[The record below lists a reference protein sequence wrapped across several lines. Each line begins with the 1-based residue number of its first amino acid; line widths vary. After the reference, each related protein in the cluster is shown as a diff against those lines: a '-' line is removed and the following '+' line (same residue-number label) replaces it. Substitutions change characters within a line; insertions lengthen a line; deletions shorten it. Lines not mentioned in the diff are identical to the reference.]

1 MKKRSILRN
10 WLPLALVCLFLAGC
24 SAETPQ
30 TETAEP
36 LVESS
41 VTEAAPEGLP
51 KETEPA
57 QTDAPETEKPAE
69 TEKSAETETKTDPYE
84 PKYTLID
91 VEGMTDMS
99 VGTFVATYNVLDFDI
114 DPTGQED
121 CTSEVQKLLNKI
133 GNLGGGTLYFP
144 TGFYKIERDLT
155 IPKGV
160 TIRGD
165 WKEPT
170 AGEAMEGTVLMAYT
184 GRGKGL
190 NDTPFME
197 MEVGAGLMNVIVW
210 YPEQT
215 PDDIQPYSP
224 AVTFG
229 VNGYF
234 GNEYNNV
241 KNVTFVNAYT
251 AVHFSYTNGGASP
264 VVNGLYGSPL
274 SIGVEVDNIA
284 DVGRVEWLDLSPEYW
299 IGCGL
304 YEKMGMDDPFKTEAN
319 AESVRDYIY
328 NNAVGLI
335 MRRND
340 WSYACWLNIEG
351 YSKGFA
357 AMASVASE
365 GSSPNGHNYG
375 FTFTNCKTGIS
386 IEASNYVGIM
396 FADVD
401 IVGCETGISI
411 GAGTSDVAQFSDCT
425 IDADTALLIDATSGT
440 RVLMNQCV
448 IESGEVLVNGGILNV
463 TDSDFNNNEAS
474 AHISINASGR
484 ANVIG
489 NRFEGEANIKNNSF
503 FESNIDHTPTEAKD
517 IPAFEP
523 FVPQTKLPAKLEL
536 YVVTDYGAK
545 NDKTKTDNTE
555 AIQNALNDAA
565 ANGGGVVFIP
575 AGHWR
580 LDGTLTI
587 PSGVELR
594 GAMDNSSTP
603 HGEGTILETYHGKG
617 DFAAEPFISIEANG
631 GLRGVTINYPEQKW
645 TSNDY
650 MPAAYPWAIRGLGEN
665 IYVINVGVRGCY
677 AALDLFTNRC
687 DNFYVDFMAGHMF
700 NYGVRVGADSEN
712 GILSNV
718 MCNTI
723 VYACGGESKFGS
735 FQNAPSGSNTPV
747 YDYGYEYLEFFTL
760 GDTKNLTLYNC
771 FNFGANKGLKLVS
784 DGNGGPDGISIGLGL
799 DADEKAFY
807 ISEGVNTKNFDFINT
822 QFVSLGEE
830 DIYYIYSEANNDF
843 DITLFASDYWGGPN
857 YGLYMGENS
866 GKLTLV
872 NAQFQNAGNQGFAE
886 LYGGFTTIFGSN
898 INNKDPLIKR
908 GTDGQDYILISSS
921 IADAAGIRTT
931 DENWV
936 NNAASSRTFSADG
949 AIASS
954 YDRSDWRTSASH
966 GGRGKTAIDG
976 NISTR
981 WDTAKVQEPGMWFE
995 VDFKED
1001 LTFNY
1006 LILDIGSSTGDA
1018 PVEWEVF
1025 VSSDGENWGEA
1036 IASGERGNGI
1046 ISFDEVTAR
1055 YLRIEQNGSSSG
1067 NYWSIHEMYVCNME

>member
-1 MKKRSILRN
+1 MEKRHTLRN
-10 WLPLALVCLFLAGC
+10 RLALALAVFFLVGC
-24 SAETPQ
+24 STNVPQ
-30 TETAEP
+30 EEAVDSAFTETVPEGRTDETATLETAP
-36 LVESS
+36 IE
-41 VTEAAPEGLP
+41 TEAA
-51 KETEPA
+51 ETA
-57 QTDAPETEKPAE
+57 ASAAAE
-69 TEKSAETETKTDPYE
+69 VKNDPYA
-84 PKYTLID
+84 PNYTLVN

-99 VGTFVATYNVLDFDI
+99 VGTFVAVYNVLDFDI
-114 DPTGQED
+114 DPTGTTD
-121 CTSEVQKLLNKI
+121 CTAEVQRLLNKI

-144 TGFYKIERDLT
+144 TGFYKIERDLA

-165 WKEPT
+165 WKEPV
-170 AGEAMEGTVLMAYT
+170 AGEPMEGTVLMAYT

-210 YPEQT
+210 YPEQM
-215 PDDIQPYSP
+215 PNDIQPYSP

-229 VNGYF
+229 VDGYF

-284 DVGRVEWLDLSPEYW
+284 DVGRVEWLDLSPSYW

-304 YEKMGMDDPFKTEAN
+304 YEKMGMEDPFQTEAN
-319 AESVRDYIY
+319 ADAVRDYIY
-328 NNAVGLI
+328 NHATGLI

-351 YSKGFA
+351 YNRGFA
-357 AMASVASE
+357 AMESVASP
-365 GSSPNGHNYG
+365 GSTPNGHNYG
-375 FTFTNCKTGIS
+375 FTFTNCKVGIS

-396 FADVD
+396 FAHVD
-401 IVGCETGISI
+401 INDCETGIWI
-411 GAGTSDVAQFSDCT
+411 APGTSDVAQFSDCT
-425 IDADTALLIDATSGT
+425 IQAKDALRMDPSTGT
-440 RVLMNQCV
+440 RVLMNRCV
-448 IESGEVLVNGGILNV
+448 VEAGEVIVDGGILNV
-463 TDSDFNNNEAS
+463 TDSDFNNSEAS
-474 AHISINASGR
+474 AHITIKASGR

-489 NRFEGEANIKNNSF
+489 NRFSGDANIQNSSF
-503 FESNIDHTPTEAKD
+503 FESNIDHTPLEVED
-517 IPAFEP
+517 IPVFEP
-523 FVPQTKLPAKLEL
+523 FVPQTKLPAKLAL

-565 ANGGGVVFIP
+565 ANGGGVVYIP

-594 GAMDNSSTP
+594 GAMDNSATP
-603 HGEGTILETYHGKG
+603 HGEGTILESYHGKG
-617 DFAAEPFISIEANG
+617 DFAADPFISIEASG

-645 TSNDY
+645 TGDDY
-650 MPAAYPWAIRGLGEN
+650 MPIEYPWAIRGLGEN

-677 AALDLFTNRC
+677 AALDLFTHRC
-687 DNFYVDFMAGHMF
+687 DNFYIDFLAGHMF

-712 GILSNV
+712 GILANV

-723 VYACGGESKFGS
+723 VYAFGHESKFGS
-735 FQNAPSGSNTPV
+735 FTNGPGSGKTDAV
-747 YDYGYEYLEFFTL
+747 YDYGYEHLEFFTL

-784 DGNGGPDGISIGLGL
+784 DGNGGPEALSIGLGL

-807 ISEGVNTKNFDFINT
+807 ISEGVTTKHFDLVNT
-822 QFVSLGEE
+822 QFVSLGDE
-830 DIYYIYSEANNDF
+830 DIYYIYAEPDSDF
-843 DITLFASDYWGGPN
+843 DITLFASDYWGSPN

-886 LYGGFTTIFGSN
+886 LYGGSTTLIGSN

-908 GTDGQDYILISSS
+908 GTDGQNYLLISSS

-936 NNAASSRTFSADG
+936 NNVSTTRAFSSDG
-949 AIASS
+949 VLSS
-954 YDRSDWRTSASH
+954 SFDRSSWRTNASH
-966 GGRGKTAIDG
+966 GGRGKQAIDG

-981 WDTAKVQEPGMWFE
+981 WDTAKVQEPGMWYE
-995 VDFKED
+995 VDFREE

-1006 LILDIGSSTGDA
+1006 LILDVGSSTGDM
-1018 PVEWEVF
+1018 PVEWEVY
-1025 VSSDGENWGEA
+1025 VSNDGENWGEP
-1036 IASGERGNGI
+1036 IATGERGNGI
-1046 ISFDEVTAR
+1046 IPFDAVTAR
-1055 YLRIEQNGSSSG
+1055 YLRIEQDGTSGG
-1067 NYWSIHEMYVCNME
+1067 NYWSIHEQYVCNVQ